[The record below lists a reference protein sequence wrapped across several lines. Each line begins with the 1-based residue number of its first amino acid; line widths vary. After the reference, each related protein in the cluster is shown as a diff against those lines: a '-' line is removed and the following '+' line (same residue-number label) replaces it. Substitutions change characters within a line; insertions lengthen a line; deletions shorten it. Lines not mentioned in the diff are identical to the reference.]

1 MILYSY
7 YRSTSSYRV
16 RIALELKGVPYEIE
30 PVNLVR
36 NGGEHHGAAYLE
48 INPQGRVPTLVDGDV
63 RIRQSPAIIEYLEEV
78 FPNQPLLT
86 GNAANRALARSIAG
100 IIGCDIHPLHNV
112 SVLNKL
118 RAAGHDDEFV
128 NSWISS
134 WITDGFKA
142 VEAMI
147 GSNGWALS
155 DEPGLADV
163 YLLPQIYAA
172 RRFGLDVSNAF
183 PKIAR
188 VEQLAAEH
196 PAFQRAHPASQVD
209 TPPS

>member
-16 RIALELKGVPYEIE
+16 RIALELKGIAHQIE
-30 PVNLVR
+30 PVSLVR

-48 INPQGRVPTLVDGDV
+48 INPQGRVPTLVDGD
-63 RIRQSPAIIEYLEEV
+63 IRVLQSSAIIEYLEEV
-78 FPNQPLLT
+78 YPNQPLLT
-86 GNAANRALARSIAG
+86 GNAAKRALARSIAS

-118 RAAGHDDEFV
+118 RAAGHDEEFV
-128 NSWISS
+128 NAWILAWIS
-134 WITDGFKA
+134 DGFKA
-142 VEAMI
+142 VEALI
-147 GSNGWALS
+147 GSDRWALG
-155 DEPGLADV
+155 DQPGLVDV

-188 VEQLAAEH
+188 VEQLATEH